1 MTMIKTVIAIAIVI
15 IFAVCEIINFIN
27 YKFYSEL
34 IDTKYNRNT
43 KYKKSGHLTL
53 KEVKERYY
61 PQYRYAVVN
70 VEFSNYPSWI
80 CKNIEEARERVKD
93 SCQRLYIVDF
103 EDVI

>member
-1 MTMIKTVIAIAIVI
+1 MKEIVIAIVIAI

-43 KYKKSGHLTL
+43 KHKKSGYLTL

>member
-1 MTMIKTVIAIAIVI
+1 MIKTVIAITIVI
-15 IFAVCEIINFIN
+15 IFAVCEIINFI
-27 YKFYSEL
+27 
-34 IDTKYNRNT
+34 
-43 KYKKSGHLTL
+43 KSGHLTL

-93 SCQRLYIVDF
+93 SCQRLHIVDF

>member
-1 MTMIKTVIAIAIVI
+1 MTMIKTAIAIVIII

-34 IDTKYNRNT
+34 IDVKYNRNT
-43 KYKKSGHLTL
+43 KYRKSGHLTL
-53 KEVKERYY
+53 KETKERCY

-80 CKNIEEARERVKD
+80 CKDIEEARERVKD

-103 EDVI
+103 EDAI

>member
-1 MTMIKTVIAIAIVI
+1 MTMIETVIAIVI

-34 IDTKYNRNT
+34 IGTKYSRNA
-43 KYKKSGHLTL
+43 KCRKPAHLTL
-53 KEVKERYY
+53 KETKKRYY

-70 VEFSNYPSWI
+70 VEFANYPSWI

-93 SCQRLYIVDF
+93 SCQRLYIVDLG
-103 EDVI
+103 DVI